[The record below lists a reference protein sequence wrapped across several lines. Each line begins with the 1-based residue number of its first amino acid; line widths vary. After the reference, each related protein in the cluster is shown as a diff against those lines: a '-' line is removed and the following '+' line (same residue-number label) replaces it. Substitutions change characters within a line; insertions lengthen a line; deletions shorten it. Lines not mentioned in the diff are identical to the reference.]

1 MHISGLQETTA
12 RGHRHMHGKDWQ
24 TDLDWNRGLS
34 LSHFT
39 MLLRNMHI
47 TEAVVHAS
55 LPKKIFLLFSS
66 GAYISTFFCSYSI
79 LFLSLIIEIMKT
91 CLIIKLKLTR

>member
-55 LPKKIFLLFSS
+55 LPKKYFFSS
-66 GAYISTFFCSYSI
+66 LQGLIYLHF
-79 LFLSLIIEIMKT
+79 LFI
-91 CLIIKLKLTR
+91 

>member
-47 TEAVVHAS
+47 PEAVVHAS
-55 LPKKIFLLFSS
+55 LPKKYFFSS
-66 GAYISTFFCSYSI
+66 GAYISTFFVHI
-79 LFLSLIIEIMKT
+79 AFFFFP
-91 CLIIKLKLTR
+91 